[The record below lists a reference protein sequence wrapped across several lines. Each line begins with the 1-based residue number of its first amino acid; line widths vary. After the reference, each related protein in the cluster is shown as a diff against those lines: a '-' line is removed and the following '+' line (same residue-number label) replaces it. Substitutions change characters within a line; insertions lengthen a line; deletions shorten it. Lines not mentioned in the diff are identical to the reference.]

1 MAPGARLV
9 LCETWGGNPI
19 LNGARKVRALIAGEQ
34 EEQGEDIILS
44 RKELKSLDPFF
55 GDVARR
61 CDEPVRDGEA
71 NASRALRRV
80 LARGRCAWFEA
91 IDSAVLSVAPALRNW
106 CGEAVITAR
115 RR

>member
-44 RKELKSLDPFF
+44 RKELKALDPFF
-55 GDVARR
+55 GDVRVDAMNLFAMGKRM
-61 CDEPVRDGEA
+61 
-71 NASRALRRV
+71 LRGRFEKSW
-80 LARGRCAWFEA
+80 ARGLVRGLES
-91 IDSAVLSVAPALRNW
+91 IDSAVLTVAPTLRNW